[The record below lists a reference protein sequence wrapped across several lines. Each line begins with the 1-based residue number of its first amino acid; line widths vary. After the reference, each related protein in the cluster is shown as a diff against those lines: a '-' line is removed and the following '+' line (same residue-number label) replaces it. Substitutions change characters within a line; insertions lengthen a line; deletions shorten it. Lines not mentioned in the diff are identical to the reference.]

1 MNLLAERSSYKN
13 IFLYVTSMPLSLKE
27 ANYKDDYDIFL
38 QREKINNIFI
48 KKAYKI
54 KNVFIVLILS

>member
-48 KKAYKI
+48 KKS
-54 KNVFIVLILS
+54 NPR

>member
-1 MNLLAERSSYKN
+1 MNLLAERPTYKN

-38 QREKINNIFI
+38 QREKISNIFI
-48 KKAYKI
+48 KKS
-54 KNVFIVLILS
+54 VFFVFYNINL

>member
-27 ANYKDDYDIFL
+27 ANYKDDYDIFFN
-38 QREKINNIFI
+38 EKR
-48 KKAYKI
+48 
-54 KNVFIVLILS
+54 

>member
-13 IFLYVTSMPLSLKE
+13 IFLYVTSMSLSLKE

-38 QREKINNIFI
+38 QREKISNIFI
-48 KKAYKI
+48 KKS
-54 KNVFIVLILS
+54 V